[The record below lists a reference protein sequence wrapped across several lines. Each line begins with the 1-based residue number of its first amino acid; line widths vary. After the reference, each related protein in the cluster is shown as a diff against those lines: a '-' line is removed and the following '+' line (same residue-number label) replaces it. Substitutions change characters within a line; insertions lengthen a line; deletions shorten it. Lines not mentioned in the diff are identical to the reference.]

1 METAGDRL
9 TFIGHACVLVE
20 SAGTRVLTDP
30 LLVRR
35 FAHLRRLVPVPSV
48 PQLGAADGILISH
61 AHLDH
66 LHLPSLRRLARDAPI
81 VVPAGCARL
90 VRRAGF
96 HDVREVVPGD
106 TVQVGAA
113 EVLVTRADHDGRRW
127 PLARRT
133 PALGYVMQLRRRI
146 YFAGDTDLFD
156 GMRDFAGALDLA
168 LLPVAGWGPRLPPGH
183 MDPESAARAAA
194 ILEPRVAVPIHWGTY
209 GTLTSRDGDPQL
221 PAREF
226 AGHAASYA
234 PDVEVRILRPGESL
248 PL

>member
-1 METAGDRL
+1 MEAAGERV
-9 TFIGHACVLVE
+9 TYIGHACVLVE
-20 SAGTRVLTDP
+20 SAGTRLLMDP

-35 FAHLRRLVPVPSV
+35 FAHLRRVAPVPSA
-48 PQLGAADGILISH
+48 PRLGAGDGILISH

-66 LHLPSLRRLARDAPI
+66 LHLPSLGRLAGDAPI

-106 TVQVGAA
+106 RVQVGAA
-113 EVLVTRADHDGRRW
+113 QVLVTPADHDGRRW

-133 PALGYVMQLRRRI
+133 PALGYVVQLRHRI
-146 YFAGDTDLFD
+146 YFAGDTDLFE
-156 GMRDFAGALDLA
+156 GMRDFAGGLDLA

-183 MDPESAARAAA
+183 MDPERAAEAAA
-194 ILEPRVAVPIHWGTY
+194 ILRPRMAVPIHWGTY
-209 GTLTSRDGDPQL
+209 ATLTSRARDPQL

-226 AGHAASYA
+226 ARHAASYA
-234 PDVEVRILRPGESL
+234 PEVGVRILRPGESTQL
-248 PL
+248 